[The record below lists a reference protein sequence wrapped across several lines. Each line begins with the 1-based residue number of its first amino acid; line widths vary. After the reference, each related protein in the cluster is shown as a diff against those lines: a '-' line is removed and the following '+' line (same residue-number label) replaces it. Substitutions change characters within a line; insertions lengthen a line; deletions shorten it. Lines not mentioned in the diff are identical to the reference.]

1 MDELIAIPLAEYNHL
16 KRCEA
21 ILRQHEDL
29 WHDEEVHMSAD
40 CVWDSLT
47 NNKYSKMVY
56 EQETT
61 TTGV

>member
-21 ILRQHEDL
+21 ILKQHEDL
-29 WHDEEVHMSAD
+29 WHDEEVRRSED
-40 CVWDSLT
+40 YVYDSLT
-47 NNKYSKMVY
+47 NNNYSRIVY

-61 TTGV
+61 PTGV